1 MPRRTVQEVTVQDV
15 QKRRNPNKHYVSL
28 LCNYHNRVICCVK
41 CATDRGYSAVSP
53 FVLLGKVKNKESV
66 KLQLTKSAETV
77 KQTLL
82 EYDFW
87 KLQVLLRLFKS
98 VGIFILKTSNDRH
111 QDLRCY
117 ISATCTVTRSQ
128 KLLCCYRFSDCFWP
142 NKMLI

>member
-53 FVLLGKVKNKESV
+53 FVLSGKVKNKESV

-82 EYDFW
+82 EYDF
-87 KLQVLLRLFKS
+87 
-98 VGIFILKTSNDRH
+98 
-111 QDLRCY
+111 
-117 ISATCTVTRSQ
+117 
-128 KLLCCYRFSDCFWP
+128 
-142 NKMLI
+142 